1 MARAGDHGYWRL
13 VLTIMRSSLNMTDI
27 NRASSSLI
35 CLKSLDVTELKKLKI
50 NREDDLLNRDIN
62 YINNCGTHKSSKYC
76 HLVSLRNV
84 KS

>member
-1 MARAGDHGYWRL
+1 MSFQIDSCRISMARAGDHGYWRL

-62 YINNCGTHKSSKYC
+62 YINHCGTHKCSK
-76 HLVSLRNV
+76 
-84 KS
+84 